1 MKIKLIIIL
10 LGAFCYTSFAQQSV
24 NIGSVSTITTCNA
37 NIYDNGGPNGS
48 YSPLFDQ
55 SLTIYP
61 ENNSGRVSLTL
72 ISIDIHKNDTL
83 YIYDGNTANGT
94 PIAKLNNNN
103 TDGIS
108 NQAYT
113 ASIENTSGALTIRF
127 RTSLFNGWAGNHGQG
142 FELHASCAPGCQNF
156 TIQYDSLLCSKLP
169 YLNQDD
175 NYYYIDLCPDEGL
188 TLAVKCLFSNNNTNG
203 YSQNANT
210 TTFKWVFSGDV
221 TSGVGLNTMDYD
233 FEPSRGYDV
242 SITATDTLMCSANQ
256 PLAFRVR
263 TSDNPVVHIGNM
275 PHLCVND
282 VFVPT
287 FGANNNNNI
296 VIKNVGSQ
304 QTNSL
309 VVSDTVFLPD
319 GVSCPPYG
327 TFYRSNVTFTD
338 FASGASL
345 ISPNDLLYV
354 RIKMEHSAIEDLKIK
369 LYCPN
374 NQSVTIL
381 PNPNYT
387 YSNHYPQYFRVNL
400 GSAYRPDG
408 TANCNAAINPMGEPW
423 NYVWS
428 NNTTLGYQYAA
439 GNGSVFNRENFHA
452 HYNPHWDYNESN
464 YDYFGD
470 ILHSFSVD
478 SSNITDN
485 SNFYHPYQN
494 FSNLIGCPLNG
505 TWFIEVQ
512 DNEVQDNGYIV
523 EWELALDP
531 ELLPSQWEYEVNID
545 SMYFETNGVKS
556 EQIVPTTSGEAFFT
570 LHTID
575 DFGCKFENYF
585 TVTTHAIP
593 DANLGN
599 DKTSCEGDDVELR
612 PVAVQNNV
620 NYSWNTGSSQSAI
633 SVNTSGFYSLTAS
646 VQHNGLNLCSSSDTI
661 EVTFLDNS
669 FTEITDVICD
679 NIDYQ
684 ENGFSIPAIL
694 LLNHQW
700 YYDTL
705 TFSNSVGCDSIVSL
719 KLEVFPKK
727 STEIHENACMDY
739 YWEGETYNSSGT
751 YHKTYSSAQGCD
763 SVVTLIL
770 EIGEPTINEVI
781 EEVCGR
787 YIWAGDTI
795 TESGYYE
802 NLFTSSHNCDSL
814 VKLELTIID
823 TFLRVYSTNPDFCL
837 TQETTLTTE
846 SQNFDSFLW
855 NTGESTP
862 TIEVSSS
869 GKYSVT
875 ASNDICQKTLFI
887 DIPFCRIDLL
897 IPNAITPGRPG
908 DNDVL
913 LLSDWLKQQIDKF
926 SIQIYNRYGVLV
938 FKSDDKN
945 FIWDGKVNGI
955 LHLNTVYNYIIS
967 GTEKTGKQFRKTG
980 SIVVL

>member
-1 MKIKLIIIL
+1 MKIKLIIIIL
-10 LGAFCYTSFAQQSV
+10 ITFCCTAFAQQSV
-24 NIGSVSTITTCNA
+24 NIGSVSSITTCNA
-37 NIYDNGGPNGS
+37 DIYDNGGPNGA
-48 YSPLFDQ
+48 YSSLLDQ

-83 YIYDGNTANGT
+83 YIYDSDNANGT

-103 TDGIS
+103 TSGIS

-113 ASIENTSGALTIRF
+113 ASIENSSGALTIRF
-127 RTSLFNGWAGNHGQG
+127 KTSFFSGWFGHGEG
-142 FELHASCAPGCQNF
+142 FKLHASCAPACQNF
-156 TIQYDSLLCSKLP
+156 TLQFDTLLCSKLP

-175 NYYYIDLCPDEGL
+175 NYYYIDLCPYEDL
-188 TLAVKCLFSNNNTNG
+188 NLAVKCLFFNNNTNG
-203 YSQNANT
+203 YYQNDNS
-210 TTFKWVFSGDV
+210 TTFKWIFSGDV
-221 TSGVGLNTMDYD
+221 ISGVGLKTLNYD
-233 FEPSRGYDV
+233 FEPSHGYDI
-242 SITATDTLMCSANQ
+242 SITATDSMMCPANQ

-263 TSDNPVVHIGNM
+263 TSDNPVVHIGSM

-287 FGANNNNNI
+287 FGTNNNDNI
-296 VIKNVGSQ
+296 VIKDVGSQ
-304 QTNSL
+304 QINSL

-319 GVSCPPYG
+319 GISCPPYG

-345 ISPNDLLYV
+345 SSPNDLLYV
-354 RIKMEHSAIEDLKIK
+354 RVKMEHSAIEDLKIK

-387 YSNHYPQYFRVNL
+387 FSDHYPQYFRVNL

-408 TANCNAAINPMGEPW
+408 PANCNAALSPMGEPW

-428 NNTTLGYQYAA
+428 NNTTLGYQYAP
-439 GNGSVFNRENFHA
+439 GNGSIYNSQNFHA
-452 HYNPHWDYNESN
+452 HYNPHWDYNEAN

-478 SSNITDN
+478 SSDIANN
-485 SNFYHPYQN
+485 SNFYHPHQN

-505 TWFIEVQ
+505 TWYIEVQ

-531 ELLPSQWEYEVNID
+531 ELLPSHWEYEVNID

-556 EQIVPTTSGEAFFT
+556 DHIIPTTSGDAFFT

-585 TVTTHAIP
+585 TITTHDIP
-593 DANLGN
+593 NANLGN
-599 DKTSCEGDDVELR
+599 DKTNCIGNDIELR
-612 PVAVQNNV
+612 PTTVENNV

-646 VQHNGLNLCSSSDTI
+646 VQHNGNNLCSSSDTI
-661 EVTFLDNS
+661 EVILFDYSLN
-669 FTEITDVICD
+669 EITDVICE
-679 NIDYQ
+679 NVDYQ
-684 ENGFSIPAIL
+684 ENGFNIPAHFL
-694 LLNHQW
+694 SGQQW

-705 TFSNSVGCDSIVSL
+705 TFSNSVDCDSIVAL
-719 KLEVFPKK
+719 KLEVLPKK
-727 STEIHENACMDY
+727 STELHENACLDY
-739 YWEGETYNSSGT
+739 SWEGEIYTNSGT
-751 YHKTYSSAQGCD
+751 YQRTYSSAQGCD
-763 SVVTLIL
+763 SVVTLFL
-770 EIGEPTINEVI
+770 EIGEPTINEI
-781 EEVCGR
+781 SKEVCGR

-795 TESGYYE
+795 TESGNYE
-802 NLFTSSHNCDSL
+802 KSFTSSHNCDSL
-814 VKLELTIID
+814 VRLELTIID
-823 TFLRVYSTNPDFCL
+823 TFLRLHSTNPDFCL
-837 TQETTLTTE
+837 TQETTLNTE

-862 TIEVSSS
+862 TIEVTSS
-869 GKYSVT
+869 GKYIVT
-875 ASNDICQKTLFI
+875 ASNDICQKTLFV
-887 DIPFCRIDLL
+887 DIPYCELNLL
-897 IPNAITPGRPG
+897 IPNAITPGKPG
-908 DNDVL
+908 NNDVL
-913 LLSDWLKQQIDKF
+913 FLSDRIKHQIDKF

-955 LHLNTVYNYIIS
+955 LHLNAVYNYRIS
-967 GTEKTGKQFRKTG
+967 GTEQTGKKFYQTG